1 MGQIGKR
8 PRVRVSMPL
17 VLAVLGGLLIGTGS
31 GTSLA
36 RYVAA
41 STVGGNTVTTAARFD
56 VTPPSIAGS
65 VIAKASGTGLYL
77 AGQIKASGAF
87 YVYAN
92 VTDTGGGASGVATVT
107 ANVSTV
113 KTSAT
118 AVVLVGGSFSV
129 GGVVYNYRSAS
140 QVATATVAQ
149 SYSYGI
155 TAVDNAGNSAT
166 DGSFTARVNTTRPGA
181 ADIQTT
187 NGGTA
192 GRPDA
197 GDTIAFSY
205 TEQIDPES
213 ILAGWTG
220 ASTAITVRF
229 TNSSNNDSVAVWN
242 GANSAQLP
250 VGSVVLNGNF
260 VSANTVFAGTMM
272 QSGMTIT
279 VSLGTMSSGA
289 PLTYPTARNM
299 VWTPSATATDAA
311 GNACSTSSR
320 TESGTSDVDF

>member
-17 VLAVLGGLLIGTGS
+17 VLAVLGGLLIGAGA

-56 VTPPSIAGS
+56 VTAPSIAGS

-77 AGQIKASGAF
+77 AGQIKASGTF

-107 ANVSTV
+107 ANVSTI
-113 KTSAT
+113 KTGAT
-118 AVVLVGGSFSV
+118 AVVLVAGNYSV
-129 GGVVYNYRSAS
+129 GGIAYNYRSGS
-140 QVATATVAQ
+140 QTATVTAAQ
-149 SYSYGI
+149 SYSYSI
-155 TAVDNAGNSAT
+155 TGVDNAGNSAT
-166 DGSFTARVNTTRPGA
+166 NGSFSVSVDTTRPGA
-181 ADIQTT
+181 SDIQTT

-192 GRPDA
+192 GRPDT
-197 GDTIAFSY
+197 GDTIVY
-205 TEQIDPES
+205 TYSEQIDPES

-242 GANSAQLP
+242 GTNSAQLP

-260 VSANTVFAGTMM
+260 VSANTVFAGTMV
-272 QSGMTIT
+272 QSDTTIT
-279 VSLGTMSSGA
+279 VSLGTMASGA
-289 PLTYPTARNM
+289 PLTYPAARNM
-299 VWTPSATATDAA
+299 VWTPSATSTDGA
-311 GNACSTSSR
+311 GNACSTSAK
-320 TESGTSDVDF
+320 TESGASDVDF